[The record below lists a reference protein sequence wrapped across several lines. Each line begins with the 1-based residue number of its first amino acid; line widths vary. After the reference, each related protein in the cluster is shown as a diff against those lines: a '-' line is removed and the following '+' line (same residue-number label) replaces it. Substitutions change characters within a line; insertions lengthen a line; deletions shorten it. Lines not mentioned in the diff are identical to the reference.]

1 MSGVQLTMQ
10 TPAVASAGHDP
21 GGAAGLCAAL
31 PAQTSRRPDK
41 PLALTDWPNPRANVY
56 TRCWENKS
64 TQEDVV
70 FSIYGLGFWV
80 TSSAARQ
87 C

>member
-64 TQEDVV
+64 AQGRGRCCIFDLWVG
-70 FSIYGLGFWV
+70 FLGNFV
-80 TSSAARQ
+80 RS
-87 C
+87 